1 MLEQCIEESGGEV
14 RLVDADAIV
23 RSLQRPGMAGWA
35 AIVEEFGTEVL
46 DPVSEEIDRQA
57 LAKIV
62 FQDPQAL
69 KRLNKAIHPLVREEE
84 RRLIDEALEEG
95 AHVLLVVPLL
105 FETGLHEWCDAIVV
119 VTVPEDVRMERLAR
133 TRGMTADQ
141 VRDRL
146 ASQMPESEMMA
157 RATVVI
163 DNRGDLKFLR
173 DQVREAWDE
182 LKGGHGEEGSE

>member
-1 MLEQCIEESGGEV
+1 
-14 RLVDADAIV
+14 
-23 RSLQRPGMAGWA
+23 
-35 AIVEEFGTEVL
+35 
-46 DPVSEEIDRQA
+46 
-57 LAKIV
+57 
-62 FQDPQAL
+62 
-69 KRLNKAIHPLVREEE
+69 
-84 RRLIDEALEEG
+84 
-95 AHVLLVVPLL
+95 
-105 FETGLHEWCDAIVV
+105 
-119 VTVPEDVRMERLAR
+119 MERLAR